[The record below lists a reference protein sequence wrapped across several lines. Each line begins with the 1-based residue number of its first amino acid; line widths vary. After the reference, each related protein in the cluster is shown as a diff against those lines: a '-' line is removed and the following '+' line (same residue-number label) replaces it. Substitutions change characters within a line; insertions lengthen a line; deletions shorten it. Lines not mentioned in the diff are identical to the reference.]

1 MMSRFPH
8 GPQMCRN
15 GNNCRFLRNGTCSFS
30 HTVEEVANCNNI
42 NFFIAILLPFM
53 NRTKRHMAAKHRQLS
68 MMPLTGW
75 RPHVPP
81 SWPVGPSASAI
92 PQNSSSPL
100 SPLNEKPV
108 KKEAAPP
115 TPFSF
120 APLAPLASA
129 PPATAPSTTKPKI
142 SPIINQDKKSIAF
155 VKETPIDHIVQ
166 APPAEA
172 APTANPSSQSDNFR
186 SISTHA
192 APTNEV
198 PMKAA
203 PTALSETSSINAPTP
218 PTASPTEMP
227 MKPPKLQESYL
238 GPTLERRIKSAKD
251 SYDAYLQKVRT
262 MDANGELNGDIDQAD
277 SINEEIDRLK
287 DIWDQESGVQTR
299 CSNCLGGQPEPLPQ
313 CSDCSN
319 GQHLCNI
326 VCEDN
331 GCTMGHYCS
340 PECQLEHWPIHW
352 HQHKHFKSPAPFSP
366 SSSASS
372 SLVASPPNT
381 ISVPLACTYCKR
393 AAPKDGRLLQCSK
406 CKKIQY
412 CDKTCQSA
420 HWPTHKSSCTAPDL
434 QYNLRS
440 AKKL

>member
-1 MMSRFPH
+1 MMSRFSH

-15 GNNCRFLRNGTCSFS
+15 GNHCRFLRNGTCSFS
-30 HTVEEVANCNNI
+30 HTVQEVANCNNI
-42 NFFIAILLPFM
+42 NFFISILLPFM
-53 NRTKRHMAAKHRQLS
+53 NRTKRHMAAKHRQLHY
-68 MMPLTGW
+68 W
-75 RPHVPP
+75 WKPHVPP

-92 PQNSSSPL
+92 PQNSSSPS

-203 PTALSETSSINAPTP
+203 PTALSETSPTEAAQIATPSSINAPIP
-218 PTASPTEMP
+218 PSASPTEIF
-227 MKPPKLQESYL
+227 MKLPLLQASYL
-238 GPTLERRIKSAKD
+238 GSTLEIRIKPAKD
-251 SYDAYLQKVRT
+251 SYEAFLQTVRT
-262 MDANGELNGDIDQAD
+262 MDANGELNGDIEQAD
-277 SINEEIDRLK
+277 SISNEI
-287 DIWDQESGVQTR
+287 
-299 CSNCLGGQPEPLPQ
+299 
-313 CSDCSN
+313 
-319 GQHLCNI
+319 
-326 VCEDN
+326 
-331 GCTMGHYCS
+331 
-340 PECQLEHWPIHW
+340 
-352 HQHKHFKSPAPFSP
+352 
-366 SSSASS
+366 
-372 SLVASPPNT
+372 
-381 ISVPLACTYCKR
+381 
-393 AAPKDGRLLQCSK
+393 
-406 CKKIQY
+406 
-412 CDKTCQSA
+412 
-420 HWPTHKSSCTAPDL
+420 
-434 QYNLRS
+434 
-440 AKKL
+440 